1 MRIGELAT
9 ELGVTADTLRFYE
22 RSGLL
27 PQPPRGENGYRD
39 YAPVDVERLRLIIEL
54 RRLDIPMP
62 DAGRIAHWCQSGHCS
77 ETSAELPALL
87 GERRAVIRERMDGL
101 IRLDERLAALQ
112 GHLALSELPLV
123 GATGPCCAAAAAIGA
138 SDQPVASRSA
148 TSVKRSRAPR
158 SRASSH

>member
-9 ELGVTADTLRFYE
+9 QLGVTADTLRFYE

-62 DAGRIAHWCQSGHCS
+62 DAGRIARWCQSGHCS

-87 GERRAVIRERMDGL
+87 DARRAVIRARMEGL
-101 IRLDERLAALQ
+101 IRLDQRLADLQ
-112 GHLALSELPLV
+112 GHLALSPLPLV
-123 GATGPCCAAAAAIGA
+123 GEIGTCCAAAAAVGA
-138 SDQPVASRSA
+138 ADQPVATPERRS
-148 TSVKRSRAPR
+148 SPRRRRS
-158 SRASSH
+158 SSH